1 MTEILKP
8 SRRGFITGAVSLLV
22 APAIVRV
29 ENLMPVK
36 AIAQTPEE
44 ILKAVVEHYYEFNPT
59 PVHILYGKAFIKTEW
74 INGQFLISPIPLDE
88 VDEKN

>member
-29 ENLMPVK
+29 ENIMPVK
-36 AIAQTPEE
+36 AIAETPEE
-44 ILKAVVEHYYEFNPT
+44 ILKAVVGYYHEF
-59 PVHILYGKAFIKTEW
+59 HILYGKAFIKTEW
-74 INGQFLISPIPLDE
+74 INNRFSISPISLDE
-88 VDEKN
+88 VYEKN

>member
-29 ENLMPVK
+29 ENIMPVK
-36 AIAQTPEE
+36 AVKFIGRTF
-44 ILKAVVEHYYEFNPT
+44 VVTDYSGGEFT
-59 PVHILYGKAFIKTEW
+59 GVDILYGVKSNFIGNCFGLK
-74 INGQFLISPIPLDE
+74 IGDVVSFNGNEIF
-88 VDEKN
+88 K